1 MGSLK
6 VRNLLSKKLKRSET
20 RVLIIDDNQI
30 RYNNILTIFQNQNH
44 LVHAFLLDD
53 LKTFEKQLNLS
64 WDLVIFGQAYD
75 LKVEQ
80 SITLIQATSKADIP
94 VLLLK
99 PENYSNDQY
108 QSYIHKGIYDVLNLD
123 SADRFYISLVRA
135 LSYSRLV
142 QSQQNLLNDLEN
154 AQQLKQVLV
163 EEQRKATATI
173 QEGIHSQANPEY
185 LSLFGLKSVDDLV
198 GLPLLDII
206 QPKRVS
212 DFKSRFKKVTQGQ
225 FEFGRFEIDTLN
237 DAAKSQ
243 SPLKIEFL
251 PSSEEDAVQITIETM
266 SLAETAT
273 GNLDHLN
280 NSNTPVAP
288 KIAKESVLH
297 SIQRFLKNQPAKEN
311 ALILFSL
318 ACCPDS
324 VLNTDWSTFVGYFV
338 KLSEFI
344 KAQTNGTVFKVDTG
358 LYITII
364 QAESKDILSSRLTGL
379 TTLEKP
385 QLVQIGEQTFH
396 QTVRIGYHIFDS
408 NVLDQ
413 PDFNQSHF
421 DLWIAQAYNTRL
433 PKSSTD
439 ADFDLSVSV
448 VESARLKTLPSTL
461 SLEAKTVNTPEPSF
475 IIEPASLIIPQ
486 LIERIQQALNDSE
499 IQLKYQQL
507 YDKQDISLNTYEV
520 CSGFIHD
527 NQWYNIS
534 DLIELDQEPELSI
547 KVDRWILVEACKQ
560 LHNFI
565 TQYPEAKLV
574 VNLNRHI
581 LLRDKQLPELLSK
594 LITIVGSDSSHPL
607 ILQFNEE
614 DVAKSLIEANKAIK
628 MLRDHGAEISIRNFG
643 NSISSD
649 TILKQTDIAYFTL
662 DEKLSRMLNSDKE
675 LQKLQQ
681 QIEAFNTIKP
691 IEMILKGLNDMSAF
705 ANAWNVD
712 ARFLQGDYFQKK
724 LDYLTDVQD
733 Q

>member
-30 RYNNILTIFQNQNH
+30 RYNDILTIFQNQNH

-53 LKTFEKQLNLS
+53 LKTFEKQLNLP

-99 PENYSNDQY
+99 PEHYSNDQY
-108 QSYIHKGIYDVLNLD
+108 QSYIHKGIYDVLDLD
-123 SADRFYISLVRA
+123 FPDHFYITLVRA
-135 LSYSRLV
+135 LSYSRSV
-142 QSQQNLLNDLEN
+142 QSQQNLLNDLES

-163 EEQRKATATI
+163 EEQKKATATI
-173 QEGIHSQANPEY
+173 QEGIHTQANPEY
-185 LSLFGLKSVDDLV
+185 LSLFGLHSVDDLV

-206 QPKRVS
+206 QPKKVI

-237 DAAKSQ
+237 DTAKGEN
-243 SPLKIEFL
+243 PLKIEFL
-251 PSSEEDAVQITIETM
+251 PSSDEDAVQITIETTNP
-266 SLAETAT
+266 SATA
-273 GNLDHLN
+273 GNSDHLD
-280 NSNTPVAP
+280 NSNTFATPSMGKEPVFN
-288 KIAKESVLH
+288 
-297 SIQRFLKNQPAKEN
+297 SIQRFIKNQPAQEN

-324 VLNTDWSTFVGYFV
+324 VLNTNWATFSGYFA
-338 KLSEFI
+338 KLFEFI
-344 KAQTNGTVFKVDTG
+344 KAQTNGTVFKVETG
-358 LYITII
+358 LYATII

-379 TTLEKP
+379 TALEKP

-396 QTVRIGYHIFDS
+396 QTVRIGYHLFDS
-408 NVLDQ
+408 KVLDQ
-413 PDFNQSHF
+413 HDFNQTHF

-439 ADFDLSVSV
+439 ADFDLSVAH
-448 VESARLKTLPSTL
+448 VEPPRKAAPSTL
-461 SLEAKTVNTPEPSF
+461 SLEAKTVNIAEPSF
-475 IIEPASLIIPQ
+475 AIEPISSSSPVL
-486 LIERIQQALNDSE
+486 ERIQQALDNSE

-507 YDKQDISLNTYEV
+507 YDKQDINLNTYEV

-534 DLIELDQEPELSI
+534 NLIELDQEPELSI

-560 LHNFI
+560 LHNFV

-594 LITIVGSDSSHPL
+594 LITIVGSRASHPL
-607 ILQFNEE
+607 ILQFDE
-614 DVAKSLIEANKAIK
+614 DDFAKSLIESTKAINV
-628 MLRDHGAEISIRNFG
+628 LRDHGAEISIRGFG
-643 NSISSD
+643 ASISSD
-649 TILKQTDIAYFTL
+649 AILKQTDITRFTL
-662 DEKLSRMLNSDKE
+662 DEKLAKMLNSNKE
-675 LQKLQQ
+675 LKKLQQ
-681 QIEAFNTIKP
+681 QIEAFNAVKP
-691 IEMILKGLNDMSAF
+691 IEMILKSLNDMSAF

-712 ARFLQGDYFQKK
+712 VRFLQGDYFQKK
-724 LDYLTDVQD
+724 LDHLTDVQD

>member
-30 RYNNILTIFQNQNH
+30 RYNDILTIFQNQNH

-53 LKTFEKQLNLS
+53 LKTFEKQLNLP

-80 SITLIQATSKADIP
+80 SITLTQATCKADIP

-99 PENYSNDQY
+99 PEHYSNDQY
-108 QSYIHKGIYDVLNLD
+108 QSYIHKGIYDVLDLD
-123 SADRFYISLVRA
+123 FPDHFYITLVRA
-135 LSYSRLV
+135 LSYSRSV
-142 QSQQNLLNDLEN
+142 QSQQNLLNDLES

-163 EEQRKATATI
+163 EEQKKATATI
-173 QEGIHSQANPEY
+173 QEGIHTQANPEY
-185 LSLFGLKSVDDLV
+185 LSLFGLQSVDDLV

-206 QPKRVS
+206 QPKKVI

-237 DAAKSQ
+237 DIAKSEN
-243 SPLKIEFL
+243 PLKIEFL
-251 PSSEEDAVQITIETM
+251 PSSEEDVVQITIETTNP
-266 SLAETAT
+266 SATA
-273 GNLDHLN
+273 GNSDHLD
-280 NSNTPVAP
+280 NSNTFAAPSIGKEPVFN
-288 KIAKESVLH
+288 
-297 SIQRFLKNQPAKEN
+297 SIQRFIKNQPAQEN

-324 VLNTDWSTFVGYFV
+324 VLNTNWATFSGYFA

-344 KAQTNGTVFKVDTG
+344 KAQTNGTVFKVGTG
-358 LYITII
+358 LYATII

-379 TTLEKP
+379 TALEKP

-396 QTVRIGYHIFDS
+396 QTVRIGYHLFDS
-408 NVLDQ
+408 KVLDQ
-413 PDFNQSHF
+413 HDFNQTHF

-439 ADFDLSVSV
+439 ADFDLSVAH
-448 VESARLKTLPSTL
+448 VEPPRKAAPSTL
-461 SLEAKTVNTPEPSF
+461 SLEAKTVNIAESSF
-475 IIEPASLIIPQ
+475 AIEPISFSSSPVL
-486 LIERIQQALNDSE
+486 ERIQQALNNSE

-507 YDKQDISLNTYEV
+507 YDKQDINLNTYEV

-534 DLIELDQEPELSI
+534 HLIELDQEPELSV

-560 LHNFI
+560 LHNFV

-594 LITIVGSDSSHPL
+594 LITIVGSRASHPL
-607 ILQFNEE
+607 ILQFDE
-614 DVAKSLIEANKAIK
+614 DDFAKSLIESTKAINV
-628 MLRDHGAEISIRNFG
+628 LRDHGAEISIRGFG
-643 NSISSD
+643 ASISSD
-649 TILKQTDIAYFTL
+649 AILKQTDITRFTL
-662 DEKLSRMLNSDKE
+662 DEKLAKMLNSNKE
-675 LQKLQQ
+675 LKKLQQ
-681 QIEAFNTIKP
+681 QIEAFNAVKP
-691 IEMILKGLNDMSAF
+691 IEMILKSLNDMSAF

-712 ARFLQGDYFQKK
+712 VRFLQGDYFQKK
-724 LDYLTDVQD
+724 LDHLTDVQD

>member
-30 RYNNILTIFQNQNH
+30 RYNDILTVFQTQNH

-53 LKTFEKQLNLS
+53 LKTFEKQLNLP

-80 SITLIQATSKADIP
+80 SIALIQATSKADIP

-99 PENYSNDQY
+99 PEHYSNDQY
-108 QSYIHKGIYDVLNLD
+108 QSYIHKGIYDVLDLD
-123 SADRFYISLVRA
+123 FPDRFYINLVRA
-135 LSYSRLV
+135 LSYSRSV

-163 EEQRKATATI
+163 KEQKKATATI
-173 QEGIHSQANPEY
+173 QEGIHTQANPEY
-185 LSLFGLKSVDDLV
+185 LSLFGLQSVDDLV

-206 QPKRVS
+206 QPKKVI

-225 FEFGRFEIDTLN
+225 FEFGRFELDTLN
-237 DAAKSQ
+237 DTATSEN
-243 SPLKIEFL
+243 PLKIEFL
-251 PSSEEDAVQITIETM
+251 PSSEEDAVQITIETTKQ
-266 SLAETAT
+266 SATT
-273 GNLDHLN
+273 GNSDHLD
-280 NSNTPVAP
+280 NSNTFAAPSIGKEPVFN
-288 KIAKESVLH
+288 
-297 SIQRFLKNQPAKEN
+297 SIQRFLKNQPAQEN

-324 VLNTDWSTFVGYFV
+324 VLNTNWATFSGYFA
-338 KLSEFI
+338 KLFEFI
-344 KAQTNGTVFKVDTG
+344 KAQTNGTVFKVETG
-358 LYITII
+358 LYATII
-364 QAESKDILSSRLTGL
+364 QAESKDILSSRLNGL
-379 TTLEKP
+379 TALEKP
-385 QLVQIGEQTFH
+385 QLVQIGEQTIH
-396 QTVRIGYHIFDS
+396 QTVRIGYHLFDS
-408 NVLDQ
+408 KVLDQ
-413 PDFNQSHF
+413 HDFNQTHF

-433 PKSSTD
+433 PKSSTH
-439 ADFDLSVSV
+439 ADFDLSVPPVQPSHV
-448 VESARLKTLPSTL
+448 KTALSTL
-461 SLEAKTVNTPEPSF
+461 SLEAKTVNSPEPSF
-475 IIEPASLIIPQ
+475 IIEPASLSASP
-486 LIERIQQALNDSE
+486 LIERIQHALDHSE

-507 YDKQDISLNTYEV
+507 YDKQDINLNTYEV

-534 DLIELDQEPELSI
+534 NLIELDQEPELSI

-560 LHNFI
+560 LHNFV

-594 LITIVGSDSSHPL
+594 LITIVGSRASHPL
-607 ILQFNEE
+607 ILQFDE
-614 DVAKSLIEANKAIK
+614 DDFAKSLIESTKAIHV
-628 MLRDHGAEISIRNFG
+628 LRDHGAEISIRGFG
-643 NSISSD
+643 ASISSD
-649 TILKQTDIAYFTL
+649 AILKQTDITCFTL
-662 DEKLSRMLNSDKE
+662 DEKLAKMLNSDKE
-675 LQKLQQ
+675 LKKLQQ
-681 QIEAFNTIKP
+681 QIEAFNAVKP

>member
-30 RYNNILTIFQNQNH
+30 RFNDILAIFQNQNH

-75 LKVEQ
+75 IKVEQ

-108 QSYIHKGIYDVLNLD
+108 QSYIHKGIYDVINLG
-123 SADRFYISLVRA
+123 SPDRFYITLVRA

-142 QSQQNLLNDLEN
+142 QSQQNLLNDLES
-154 AQQLKQVLV
+154 AKQLKQVLV
-163 EEQRKATATI
+163 EEQKKATATL
-173 QEGIHSQANPEY
+173 QEGIHTQANLEY
-185 LSLFGLKSVDDLV
+185 LNLFGLESVEDLI

-206 QPKRVS
+206 QPKKVN

-225 FEFGRFEIDTLN
+225 FEFGRFEIETLN
-237 DAAKSQ
+237 DTAGNQ
-243 SPLKIEFL
+243 NPLKIEFL
-251 PSSEEDAVQITIETM
+251 PSSEEDAVQITIETI
-266 SLAETAT
+266 SHPAIIP
-273 GNLDHLN
+273 NHLN
-280 NSNTPVAP
+280 NANTFAAP
-288 KIAKESVLH
+288 SISIEPVLH

-318 ACCPDS
+318 ACCPDR
-324 VLNTDWSTFVGYFV
+324 VLNTNWSLLAGYFA

-344 KAQTNGTVFKVDTG
+344 KAQTNGPVFQVETG
-358 LYITII
+358 LYATIL

-379 TTLEKP
+379 TALEKP
-385 QLVQIGEQTFH
+385 QLVQIGEQTLH
-396 QTVRIGYHIFDS
+396 QTVRIGYHIFDIKA
-408 NVLDQ
+408 LGQ
-413 PDFNQSHF
+413 HDFNQSHF

-439 ADFDLSVSV
+439 ADFDLSVSPIDTQHVKV
-448 VESARLKTLPSTL
+448 VPSTL
-461 SLEAKTVNTPEPSF
+461 SLEAKTINTLEQSF
-475 IIEPASLIIPQ
+475 VIQPPVSLSVSP
-486 LIERIQQALNDSE
+486 LLERIQYALDHSE

-507 YDKQDISLNTYEV
+507 YDKQDINLNTYEV

-534 DLIELDQEPELSI
+534 DLIELDQEPDLSI

-574 VNLNRHI
+574 INLNRHI

-594 LITIVGSDSSHPL
+594 LITIVGSRASHPL
-607 ILQFNEE
+607 TLQFDE
-614 DVAKSLIEANKAIK
+614 DDFAKSLIESANAVNV
-628 MLRDHGAEISIRNFG
+628 LRDHGVEISIRGFG
-643 NSISSD
+643 ATISSD
-649 TILKQTDIAYFTL
+649 AIVKQTNIAYFTL
-662 DEKLSRMLNSDKE
+662 DEKLAKMLNSDKE
-675 LQKLQQ
+675 LKKLQQ
-681 QIEAFNTIKP
+681 QIEAFNAVKP
-691 IEMILKGLNDMSAF
+691 IEIILKGLNDMSAF

-724 LDYLTDVQD
+724 LDHLTDVQD